1 MVTGRCSNSGDRL
14 KDDDGPVYSS
24 SGPESSFLSLDPR
37 GPLTLEKSC
46 SQGGSDR
53 ELDTQNWGGFHSSQH
68 ALAEHFCT
76 TPGTLGIISRSL
88 SQCRIPLSLNP
99 RFFLDSVN
107 PSRRTRGKDELGS
120 FVIEYTSAA
129 GHRSGG
135 KWVIE
140 ATEGDEKPKTNF
152 SKLAEKRF
160 LVLESFPDRSPEKP
174 ISRGM
179 EPRRQ
184 GSALSS
190 DGWSSSASDCSQGLL
205 HLTWER
211 GIPCFVFMVDGEKGE
226 EVYAASMRKAAS
238 PEGRALDFMYMFH
251 SYGSFQKSWRRPVA
265 DAVGLV
271 GKMKVSSSS
280 SYSPEARSRL
290 TETEFV
296 LFATNLEGAAR
307 ELQKKNKGLLR
318 STYSSRLRKGGGRY
332 LIEELSPSYLDHQLK
347 LFDKSS
353 RAAAAAADLV
363 HQGIPPPNLELGAII
378 VRDRRREP
386 LAGGWGL
393 KFLEKP
399 AAGSSEEEKV
409 EEEIGGPPPRVVMVV
424 PAGFHG
430 GPATSTAGGPSSL
443 TERLRSGGR
452 CACGG
457 WDLGC
462 PLTVLT
468 SRWSPSKVGE
478 EYEGGNERGGPTLRV
493 TGAKEGLYRV
503 SFQGRRLSA
512 LQAFSAAVAIIH
524 AHTPAMAK
532 VILSPHI

>member
-1 MVTGRCSNSGDRL
+1 MAFTFAYLV
-14 KDDDGPVYSS
+14 
-24 SGPESSFLSLDPR
+24 ELSLLPSFAFHSSYFTRNDLPKHDQLARADTKELISGEDGNGMDPR

-68 ALAEHFCT
+68 ALAEHFSSW
-76 TPGTLGIISRSL
+76 LKRDFWSWKA
-88 SQCRIPLSLNP
+88 SQI
-99 RFFLDSVN
+99 
-107 PSRRTRGKDELGS
+107 
-120 FVIEYTSAA
+120 
-129 GHRSGG
+129 GHR
-135 KWVIE
+135 
-140 ATEGDEKPKTNF
+140 
-152 SKLAEKRF
+152 
-160 LVLESFPDRSPEKP
+160 RSPF
-174 ISRGM
+174 RGM

-238 PEGRALDFMYMFH
+238 PEARALDFMYMFH

-280 SYSPEARSRL
+280 SYSPEDRSRL

-296 LFATNLEGAAR
+296 LFATESRRPAR

-430 GPATSTAGGPSSL
+430 GPATSTAGV
-443 TERLRSGGR
+443 RR
-452 CACGG
+452 
-457 WDLGC
+457 
-462 PLTVLT
+462 
-468 SRWSPSKVGE
+468 
-478 EYEGGNERGGPTLRV
+478 GGNERGGPTLRV
-493 TGAKEGLYRV
+493 TAAKEGLYRV